1 MHKSD
6 SENDLDYHLDQ
17 GIVKKETPVPK
28 KKSLFKV
35 KNAISK
41 VQATKHHEKKLK
53 ETDHERQRFV
63 GENAILNSMHKYL
76 ASRRLA
82 EISEL
87 KNKQS
92 EDPLVHYYHEIQK
105 KGIIPRGMGFVNKL
119 NSIKELNIQN

>member
-1 MHKSD
+1 
-6 SENDLDYHLDQ
+6 
-17 GIVKKETPVPK
+17 
-28 KKSLFKV
+28 
-35 KNAISK
+35 
-41 VQATKHHEKKLK
+41 
-53 ETDHERQRFV
+53 
-63 GENAILNSMHKYL
+63 MHKYL

-119 NSIKELNIQN
+119 NSIKELNIQNQYVRPDYIEALSKGVGYAKYVTDLKLKDTHLDTEGAIKVIKGMAMDRIKTLDVSHNPDIGT